1 MAHRWTRNLL
11 RLLEECEVTPYK
23 SSGPGGQKKNKTESS
38 VRVKHLPTGIVR
50 IATESRSQSANKL
63 RALERVQAALEARAR
78 KPKRRIATIPTSSSR
93 ERRRT
98 EKIHRSKTK
107 KDREAVPRRDFE

>member
-1 MAHRWTRNLL
+1 MAHRWTRDLL
-11 RLLEECEVTPYK
+11 DLIEDCEVTPYK

-63 RALERVQAALEARAR
+63 RALERIRDALAARAH
-78 KPKRRIATIPTSSSR
+78 KPKLRVSTRPTPGSQ
-93 ERRRT
+93 ERRLA
-98 EKIHRSKTK
+98 EKVQRSLTK
-107 KDREAVPRRDFE
+107 KHRGAVHPQDSD

>member
-1 MAHRWTRNLL
+1 MARRWTRDLL

-63 RALERVQAALEARAR
+63 RALERVQSALEARAR
-78 KPKRRIATIPTSSSR
+78 KPKHRVPTAPTPSSR
-93 ERRRT
+93 VRRRK
-98 EKIHRSKTK
+98 EKTQRSKTK
-107 KDREAVPRRDFE
+107 KDRETIPRRDFD